1 MTFEIHINTIA
12 DGWTNTGWVVYPDG
26 TEGPVQYDTL
36 EEAQQE
42 LDELIEFG
50 QDPDEMKIVEVEHG

>member
-1 MTFEIHINTIA
+1 MYEIQTNTIS

-26 TEGPVQYDTL
+26 TEGPAQYETL

-50 QDPDEMKIVEVEHG
+50 QDPVDMKIVEVV

>member
-12 DGWTNTGWVVYPDG
+12 DGWTNTGLVVYPDG
-26 TEGPVQYDTL
+26 TEGPPQYDTL

-50 QDPDEMKIVEVEHG
+50 QDPEDMKIVEIS